1 MADVLDDQEIES
13 NLPSGWELD
22 GDEIVRTY
30 EFEDYLVGMSFAVE
44 VAELAEE
51 HSHHPE
57 MTVGYESVEVRYT
70 THEHGGI
77 TERDLEM
84 ATLTDDLR

>member
-1 MADVLDDQEIES
+1 MVDALEDDEVES
-13 NLPSGWELD
+13 NLPNGWELD

-51 HSHHPE
+51 EFHHPE
-57 MTVGYESVEVRYT
+57 MTIGYETVEVRYT

-77 TERDLEM
+77 TERDIKM
-84 ATLTDDLR
+84 AGLTDELR